1 MHSLEDMTITRRF
14 LTVLGAATAISLVAT
29 VDASAAIPFGR
40 VIDGKA
46 TYYDDAGLSACGQNI
61 DASTEVLVAVS
72 PVFWTAPNPNN
83 DRLCRDVFVE
93 VTHNGKKVRAKVKDK
108 CMGCD
113 RDHVDLSLPAF
124 RRLADPG
131 QGVINVKWKF
141 VRG

>member
-1 MHSLEDMTITRRF
+1 MTFTRKF
-14 LTVLGAATAISLVAT
+14 LTVVGAASAISLVAA

-46 TYYDDAGLSACGQNI
+46 TYYDNVGPSACGPNI
-61 DASTEVLVAVS
+61 DASAEVLVAVS
-72 PVFWTAPNPNN
+72 PVFWTTPNPNN
-83 DRLCRDVFVE
+83 DPLCRNVFVE
-93 VTHNGKKVRAKVKDK
+93 VMHNGKKVRAKVKDK

-124 RRLADPG
+124 RRLANPDR
-131 QGVINVKWKF
+131 GVIDVKWKF